1 MTLQTL
7 LDRFDLL
14 MDTPESVPKLRRF
27 ILRLAL
33 QGRLTEQ
40 RKEDIDVNTL
50 IERLRTEKQ
59 RLYDE
64 GEIRKPRSLD
74 PLDGGEEWHQVPF
87 EWKWTKVGEVG
98 RIIGGSTP
106 RTSNDEY
113 WADQGIAW
121 LTPGDLGDHDGK
133 MVARGDRDIS
143 EKGLDSCSATLLP
156 PGSVLFSSRA
166 PIGYVA
172 IAADELST
180 NQGFKSVRPY
190 EMAMSHYIYWFLK
203 YAGKRINDEASGTT
217 FTEVSGT
224 DLANIPFPLPPLEE
238 QQRIVQT
245 VDGLMDECD
254 ALEEQQE
261 RERTLQVQV
270 GSAATEALQSADG
283 ADALRSAWE
292 RVRGHFDTVTATPE
306 GVDAL
311 RQTILQLA
319 VQGRLTERDPDDV
332 PAEVILKKLGS
343 DVADEST
350 RSHLP
355 SLPEGW
361 RWAAL
366 KNLLSNL
373 RNGYSKAPRAESG
386 TPVLRISAVRPLS
399 VDLDDVRFLQERP
412 DDFEKYLAR
421 PGDLLFIR
429 YNGNK
434 GLVGACAVVPSSVDK
449 IGHPDKLIRGEVQR
463 PDLTVP
469 HYIAIA
475 LNCGKSRQHIDKK
488 SKTTAGNYGISQTDL
503 RSTPVPVPPAEEQVR
518 MVGVV
523 NQLLPFCD
531 DLESLLPEAQKC
543 SGQLLE
549 TALNDVGLDRRD
561 TVPSQAAA

>member
-14 MDTPESVPKLRRF
+14 MNTPESVPKLRRF

-261 RERTLQVQV
+261 REHALQVQV
-270 GSAATEALQSADG
+270 GTSATEALQSAGDVE
-283 ADALRSAWE
+283 ALRPAWE

-319 VQGRLTERDPDDV
+319 VQGRFTERNTEDKPASELVRKSSVEIQELYDSGKITKPSERPPVREEEKVFNLPDKWTWTRLGNV
-332 PAEVILKKLGS
+332 LALVNGRAYKKSELL
-343 DVADEST
+343 DE
-350 RSHLP
+350 
-355 SLPEGW
+355 
-361 RWAAL
+361 
-366 KNLLSNL
+366 
-373 RNGYSKAPRAESG
+373 G
-386 TPVLRISAVRPLS
+386 TPVIRIQNLTGGGSWYYT
-399 VDLDDVRFLQERP
+399 DLDLP
-412 DDFEKYLAR
+412 PEKYCNT
-421 PGDLLFIR
+421 GDLLYTWSGTFGPHIW
-429 YNGNK
+429 NGGKAVFHYHIWRIELTTGLTKQFAYHLLQAISADVEEDAHGIMLPHMTK
-434 GLVGACAVVPSSVDK
+434 GGMEKHPVPLPPLAEQKRIVETLDRLLPLFDRLSENVNQKSK
-449 IGHPDKLIRGEVQR
+449 RGE
-463 PDLTVP
+463 
-469 HYIAIA
+469 
-475 LNCGKSRQHIDKK
+475 
-488 SKTTAGNYGISQTDL
+488 
-503 RSTPVPVPPAEEQVR
+503 
-518 MVGVV
+518 
-523 NQLLPFCD
+523 QLLKAA
-531 DLESLLPEAQKC
+531 LERASADQ
-543 SGQLLE
+543 Q
-549 TALNDVGLDRRD
+549 D
-561 TVPSQAAA
+561 TVATGMAA

>member
-14 MDTPESVPKLRRF
+14 MDTPESVPKLRQF
-27 ILRLAL
+27 ILRLAVR
-33 QGRLTEQ
+33 GSLTDQKQTDTPAEVLLEQ
-40 RKEDIDVNTL
+40 VYERKWDL
-50 IERLRTEKQ
+50 HK
-59 RLYDE
+59 E
-64 GEIRKPRSLD
+64 GEIRKPKEVDSVS
-74 PLDGGEEWHQVPF
+74 GEEALHEIPGSWTWSRFNNVATIVSDRVDPQNHPDKPHVSPASVEKKSGKLLDYNTIGEDGVTSSKSRFQTGQIVYSKIRPNLAKAIIAEF
-87 EWKWTKVGEVG
+87 E
-98 RIIGGSTP
+98 
-106 RTSNDEY
+106 
-113 WADQGIAW
+113 
-121 LTPGDLGDHDGK
+121 
-133 MVARGDRDIS
+133 
-143 EKGLDSCSATLLP
+143 GLCSADMY
-156 PGSVLFSSRA
+156 
-166 PIGYVA
+166 PIRSHIETGYLHWYMLSEPFTAQVTVDDNRVA
-172 IAADELST
+172 MPKT
-180 NQGFKSVRPY
+180 NQSELRRV
-190 EMAMSHYIYWFLK
+190 
-203 YAGKRINDEASGTT
+203 
-217 FTEVSGT
+217 VV
-224 DLANIPFPLPPLEE
+224 PLPPLEE
-238 QQRIVQT
+238 QQRIVET

-261 RERTLQVQV
+261 REHALQVQV
-270 GSAATEALQSADG
+270 GTAATEALQSAD
-283 ADALRSAWE
+283 DAESLRPAWE

-332 PAEVILKKLGS
+332 PAEVILEKLGS

-503 RSTPVPVPPAEEQVR
+503 RSTPVPVPPAEEQAR

-561 TVPSQAAA
+561 TVPS